1 MAKKTALDI
10 EGKSVA
16 VSNLEKIYYPKAGFT
31 KGEVLNYYIKIAP
44 ALLPHLKGRPLTL
57 KRYPNGVDA
66 PFFYEKQCPKPRP
79 AFVKTATVAR
89 HHKEGSIEYC
99 LVQNLP
105 TLVWAANL
113 GDLELHTLL
122 STAPKVHQPTQIVFD
137 LDPGAPADAVQCAQV
152 ALLIREMF
160 AKLGLECFVK
170 SSGSKG
176 MQLYVPLN
184 TPTTYAETSP
194 FAKAV
199 AQTLEKAHP
208 DLVVSDMKKHL
219 REGKVLVD
227 WSQNSETKTTVCVYS
242 LRAKEQ
248 PYVSMPLEWA
258 EVEQCF
264 KKKDA
269 SRVFFTADAAV
280 KRVEK
285 KGDLFAPVLTL
296 KQSLKKAL
304 KAFRSGEAQ
313 PVSEKSKATAKPTGR
328 LKGTGDASISAYNA
342 KRDFK
347 QTAEPSGKAEGKTKK
362 SGKKLLFVIQ
372 KHDASHLHYDFRL
385 ELDGVLKS
393 WAVPKGP
400 QTDMET
406 KRLAMMV
413 EDHPYDYAHFE
424 GTIPEGNYGGG
435 TVMVWDIGTWENLG
449 PEPHEG
455 LKSGKLH
462 FQLNGKK
469 LKGEWALVKMHGPRA
484 TKGNEWLLL
493 KHGAAMKPITAKQ
506 DDTSA
511 VSGKTMAQIAGAH
524 GKVWISRPAAN
535 GAKAAEKGS
544 FKSRVAGLAHKA
556 AKK

>member
-1 MAKKTALDI
+1 MATKKTTLDI
-10 EGKSVA
+10 DGKSVA

-44 ALLPHLKGRPLTL
+44 VLLPHLKGRPLTL

-79 AFVKTATVAR
+79 SFVKTATVAR

-122 STAPKVHQPTQIVFD
+122 STAPHVHRPHEIVFD
-137 LDPGAPADAVQCAQV
+137 LDPGAPANAVQCAQV
-152 ALLIREMF
+152 ALWIREMF
-160 AKLGLECFVK
+160 AKLGLECFIK

-176 MQLYVPLN
+176 LQLYVPLN

-208 DLVVSDMKKHL
+208 ELVVSDMKKHL

-248 PYVSMPLEWA
+248 PFVSMPLEWA
-258 EVEQCF
+258 EVEQCL
-264 KKKDA
+264 KKKDT
-269 SRVFFTADAAV
+269 SLVFFTAEQAI

-296 KQSLKKAL
+296 KQSLKQAL
-304 KAFRSGEAQ
+304 KSFRSGETEQ
-313 PVSEKSKATAKPTGR
+313 GTKVKPKAVAKPTPR
-328 LKGTGDASISAYNA
+328 LRGTGDGSISAYNA

-347 QTAEPSGKAEGKTKK
+347 QTAEPTGKTKR

-413 EDHPYDYAHFE
+413 EDHPYDYARFE

-455 LKSGKLH
+455 LKTGKLH

-493 KHGAAMKPITAKQ
+493 KHGTAMKPISAKQ

-511 VSGKTMAQIAGAH
+511 ISGKSMRQIASAH
-524 GKVWISRPAAN
+524 GKVWISRPAAK
-535 GAKAAEKGS
+535 GAKPSEKGS
-544 FKSRVAGLAHKA
+544 FKNRMAQLAHQA
-556 AKK
+556 AHK

>member
-16 VSNLEKIYYPKAGFT
+16 VSNLEKVYYPKAGFT
-31 KGEVLNYYIKIAP
+31 KGEVLKYYIEIAP
-44 ALLPHLKGRPLTL
+44 VLLPHLKSRPLTL

-66 PFFYEKQCPKPRP
+66 PFFYEKQCPKPHP
-79 AFVKTATVAR
+79 SFVKTFAVAR
-89 HHKEGSIEYC
+89 HHKEGEVEYC

-113 GDLELHTLL
+113 GDLELHTFL
-122 STAPKVHQPTQIVFD
+122 SVAPRVHRPTQVVFD
-137 LDPGAPADAVQCAQV
+137 LDPGAPANAVQCAQV
-152 ALLIREMF
+152 ALWIRDMF
-160 AKLGLECFVK
+160 TRLGLECFVK

-184 TPTTYAETSP
+184 TPVTYAETSP

-208 DLVVSDMKKHL
+208 ELVVSDMKKHL

-227 WSQNSETKTTVCVYS
+227 WSQISETKTTVCVYS

-248 PYVSMPLEWA
+248 PFVSMPLEWK
-258 EVEQCF
+258 EVEQCL

-269 SRVFFTADAAV
+269 SLVFFTAEEAL
-280 KRVEK
+280 KRVGK

-296 KQSLKKAL
+296 KQSLKQAL
-304 KAFRSGEAQ
+304 KAFRS
-313 PVSEKSKATAKPTGR
+313 SESASAAKPNPKPAARLRGR
-328 LKGTGDASISAYNA
+328 GDGSISAYNA

-347 QTAEPSGKAEGKTKK
+347 KTAEPAGKTKGPTK
-362 SGKKLLFVIQ
+362 KNGKKLLFVIQ

-393 WAVPKGP
+393 WAIPKGP

-484 TKGNEWLLL
+484 TKGTEWLLL
-493 KHGAAMKPITAKQ
+493 KHGTAMKPISAKQ

-511 VSGKTMAQIAGAH
+511 ISGKSMTQIAGAH
-524 GKVWISRPAAN
+524 GKVWISRPAH
-535 GAKAAEKGS
+535 AAPKEEGKGS
-544 FKSRVAGLAHKA
+544 FKSRVASLARKVTN
-556 AKK
+556 K